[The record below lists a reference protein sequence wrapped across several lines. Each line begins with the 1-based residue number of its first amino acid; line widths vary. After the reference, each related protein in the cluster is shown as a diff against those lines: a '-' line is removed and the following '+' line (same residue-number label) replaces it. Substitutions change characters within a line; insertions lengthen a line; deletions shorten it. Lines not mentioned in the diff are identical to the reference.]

1 MSFSVMIRLGD
12 SMRYEIVTTDRGV
25 CLGISICDVYHIE
38 HSDIRRIRLYHAS
51 YLPKFDNIYY
61 NRNLSLPYD
70 FISYYDGLDI
80 SPYPVEMEVLHSFL
94 DYHLMSTFEL
104 EHRMGEVRD
113 YAQQVMEEN
122 VLGRKIYQ
130 YYKKKNKG

>member
-25 CLGISICDVYHIE
+25 CLGVSICDVYHVE

-51 YLPKFDNIYY
+51 YLPKFDNVYY

-80 SPYPVEMEVLHSFL
+80 SPLPVEIEATSIFR
-94 DYHLMSTFEL
+94 YYNLMSVYEL
-104 EHRMGEVRD
+104 EARMDEVRD
-113 YAQQVMEEN
+113 YAESFMNQTTI
-122 VLGRKIYQ
+122 GKKIYQ